1 MSDTWSP
8 SPARPEPRP
17 ASTLVILRD
26 AAGGPEVLVTVR
38 PKNLRFMGGATVFPG
53 GAVAPADLDP
63 RWEQLANLSRSDAQ
77 RLSGLDDPA
86 AALGAFVCA
95 LRESFEEVG
104 FVIGDGTE
112 RIERATAES
121 AARFLERCLEVG
133 AVLDA
138 ASLVAAGRWV
148 TPLGAPVRFDARFF
162 LVRAP
167 EGWEPDPDPNEV
179 ADAQWRT
186 PADVLDDLAAGRA
199 LLAPPTIEMLQR
211 IVDHPTVDAII
222 DAMGGNELTGAGDVI
237 SVRLSPFVHVV
248 LAPNPSPMT
257 GPGTN
262 TYVVGAGP
270 TCVIDPA
277 VDDDAYIDEV
287 LRVAGEVEAI
297 LVTHRHS
304 DHTGGIARLVQATGA
319 PVYAHGTEPAGGAA
333 VVPIADGD
341 VLEVGGARLRGLYCP
356 GHASDHLCFVLE
368 GTASLFAGDNVLG
381 EGTAV
386 IMPPD
391 GDMKT
396 YLSTLRRLGELHID
410 RIYPG
415 HFRPLD
421 GGRRVIEGYLA
432 HRADRERQ
440 VREALEPGGKSVA
453 EIVAVVY
460 TDTPPHLHPVAEYQV
475 LAHLEMLEEQ
485 NLVHRTGERW
495 ELDRR

>member
-1 MSDTWSP
+1 MSDDPTTPPDQS
-8 SPARPEPRP
+8 EPRP
-17 ASTLVILRD
+17 AATLVVLRESP
-26 AAGGPEVLVTVR
+26 AGPEVLVTVR
-38 PKNLRFMGGATVFPG
+38 PESLRFMGGATVFPG
-53 GAVAPADLDP
+53 GAVAPEDLDP
-63 RWEQLANLSRSDAQ
+63 GWDRASTLSAEDASKWLAM
-77 RLSGLDDPA
+77 DDPLEA
-86 AALGAFVCA
+86 RGAFVCA

-104 FVIGDGTE
+104 FLVGEGVD
-112 RIERATAES
+112 RVPRS
-121 AARFLERCLEVG
+121 AADSPDGFLASCLAEG
-133 AVLDA
+133 AVLDTA
-138 ASLVAAGRWV
+138 ALVPAGRWV

-162 LVRAP
+162 LARAP
-167 EGWEPDPDPNEV
+167 HGWEPDPDPGEV
-179 ADAQWRT
+179 ADVRWRT
-186 PADVLDDLAAGRA
+186 PADVLDDLATGAA

-211 IVDHPTVDAII
+211 LVGHPSVDAII
-222 DAMGGNELTGAGDVI
+222 DAMGGNELTGPGSVI

-248 LAPNPSPMT
+248 LAPNPSAMT

-277 VDDDAYIDEV
+277 VDDDAYMEEV

-304 DHTGGIARLVQATGA
+304 DHTGGIARLKEATGA
-319 PVYAHGTEPAGGAA
+319 PVRAFGTEPAGGAD
-333 VVPIADGD
+333 VEPLDDGD
-341 VLEVGGARLRGLYCP
+341 LLDIGGARLSVLHCP
-356 GHASDHLCFVLE
+356 GHASDHLCFSLE
-368 GTASLFAGDNVLG
+368 GAASLFAGDNVLG

-396 YLSTLRRLGELHID
+396 YLRTLRRLAGLNLD

-415 HFRPLD
+415 HFRPLH
-421 GGRRVIEGYLA
+421 GGQQVIEGYLA

-440 VREALEPGGKSVA
+440 VKEALGSGASSVP

-485 NLVHRTGERW
+485 GLVHRAGERW
-495 ELDRR
+495 ELHAR